1 MIQIEIF
8 PAINGDCFLIHT
20 DEGLILID
28 CGYVSTYSS
37 HLKPALEKLNEQG
50 KSILRFI
57 LTHIDEDHIQG
68 AIKFLAENGN
78 ASNPQIIK
86 IDQIWHN
93 SYKHLQAERADEKI
107 SSNAESI
114 LKSSFKTIELQTE
127 KQISAKQG
135 SSLAA
140 LILQNGY
147 NWNNDFEGK
156 AFSIDHFPEVKVSEK
171 IKFELLSPDD
181 AALNRLEKYWRKE
194 LYKLGFRDKITKQAI
209 FDDAFE
215 FVLMNDKIA
224 PDETSSQEIS
234 ASDFDVEELR
244 KQSCVLDR
252 TPKNGSSLAFILT
265 VNDKKML
272 FLGDAIPSIVN
283 EQLEKKLASESKPV
297 LFDLIKLSH
306 HGSYAS
312 NSPKLF
318 EITDARNYL
327 VSTKGESSPHPSK
340 ATLAWLVGRSTEN
353 LRKIYFNYENSG
365 YDVLN
370 KQTLK
375 TKYNYEVILS
385 DQLSNRKITI

>member
-28 CGYVSTYSS
+28 CGYASTYSD
-37 HLKPALEKLNEQG
+37 HLKPVLEKLNEQG

-68 AIKFLAENGN
+68 AIKFLAENGD
-78 ASNPQIIK
+78 ASNPKIIK

-93 SYKHLQAERADEKI
+93 SYRHLQAERVDDII

-114 LKSSFKTIELQTE
+114 LKSSFKTIEQQAE
-127 KQISAKQG
+127 KHISARQG

-147 NWNNDFEGK
+147 DWNSDFEGK
-156 AFSIDHFPEVKVSEK
+156 AFSTNHFPEIKISEK

-181 AALNRLEKYWRKE
+181 EALTRLEKYWRKE
-194 LYKLGFRDKITKQAI
+194 LYRLGFRDKITKQEI

-215 FVLMNDKIA
+215 FLLMNDKIE

-234 ASDFDVEELR
+234 ASGFDVEELQ
-244 KQSCVLDR
+244 KQSWVQDR
-252 TPKNGSSLAFILT
+252 TPKNGSSLAFILN

-272 FLGDAIPSIVN
+272 FLGDAIPCIVD
-283 EQLEKKLASESKPV
+283 EQLEKKLASDTKPF

-318 EITDARNYL
+318 EIADARKYII
-327 VSTKGESSPHPSK
+327 STKGESNPHPSK
-340 ATLAWLVGRSTEN
+340 PTLAWLIDRPTED
-353 LRKIYFNYENSG
+353 LRKIYFNYKNLGYNTLNQQSLKAAYQ
-365 YDVLN
+365 YDV
-370 KQTLK
+370 
-375 TKYNYEVILS
+375 ILV
-385 DQLSNRKITI
+385 DQPTNRKITI